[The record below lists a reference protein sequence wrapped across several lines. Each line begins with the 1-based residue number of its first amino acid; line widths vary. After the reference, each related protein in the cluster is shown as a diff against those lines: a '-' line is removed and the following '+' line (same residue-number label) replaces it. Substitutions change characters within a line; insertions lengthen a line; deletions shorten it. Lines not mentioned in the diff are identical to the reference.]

1 MSRPKMV
8 ILWIK
13 QQTALT
19 ACADFPTG
27 VEVADDTTALLIYCH
42 ACHAHIRL
50 LIFCLVTQQTTT
62 FWVWGTR
69 LGPMTP
75 IFELGRD
82 FCTMHLTAKFHH
94 PTFNRS

>member
-27 VEVADDTTALLIYCH
+27 VEVADDTTALLIY
-42 ACHAHIRL
+42 
-50 LIFCLVTQQTTT
+50 
-62 FWVWGTR
+62 
-69 LGPMTP
+69 
-75 IFELGRD
+75 
-82 FCTMHLTAKFHH
+82 
-94 PTFNRS
+94 